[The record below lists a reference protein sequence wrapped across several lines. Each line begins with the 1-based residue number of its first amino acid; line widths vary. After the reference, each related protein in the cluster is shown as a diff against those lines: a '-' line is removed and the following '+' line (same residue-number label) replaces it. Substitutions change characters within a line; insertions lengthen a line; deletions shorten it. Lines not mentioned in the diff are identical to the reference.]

1 MTKEQFET
9 NKHKFRDI
17 SSKKQLIEELKIL
30 LKNNTNWFNV
40 DNKNYLTHIQLEDIV
55 NNFLTILKYPLNPI
69 QSGVY
74 KLTLT
79 NIGTF
84 YLKFLPKKRLVINL
98 KEPRILPD
106 RYIPSFM
113 ISQTAKKQYKAQT
126 FYNNKPNKEE

>member
-1 MTKEQFET
+1 M
-9 NKHKFRDI
+9 
-17 SSKKQLIEELKIL
+17 
-30 LKNNTNWFNV
+30 
-40 DNKNYLTHIQLEDIV
+40 QLENIV
-55 NNFLTILKYPLNPI
+55 DNFLTILKYPLNPI

-84 YLKFLPKKRLVINL
+84 YLKFLPKKRLIINL
-98 KEPRILPD
+98 QKPRVLPD

-126 FYNNKPNKEE
+126 FYKSKSE